1 MMKKVRTCSA
11 DSVHIVLMVI
21 GHFIVDHQ
29 HQVLHVQ
36 PSGSNGS
43 GDEHIADAR
52 LEVVDGAL
60 SVRLVLG
67 SMKRQAR
74 VAHLQMGENS

>member
-1 MMKKVRTCSA
+1 MRKQVRTCSA
-11 DSVHIVLMVI
+11 NPVHIVLMVI

-29 HQVLHVQ
+29 HQVLHIQ

-43 GDEHIADAR
+43 GDKHIADAR

-67 SMKRQAR
+67 SMQRQAR
-74 VAHLQMGENS
+74 VANLQK